1 MHPTNIEVP
10 TLLKPDKSKNWNEST
25 QCVVEHSHMV
35 KTILYGIC
43 MGYYLYGIC
52 IGNCGNFFPWNRS
65 NAATSHTSPI
75 QKANFSWTL
84 KPYISAPA
92 SRRMMPLVPNESTT
106 QDLSFEPPLTP
117 AEGRWK
123 VEISILKCGRNAHLL
138 SDFPAKYC
146 QLQNWYKVT
155 CLWRS
160 ISDVKTR

>member
-1 MHPTNIEVP
+1 
-10 TLLKPDKSKNWNEST
+10 
-25 QCVVEHSHMV
+25 MV

-106 QDLSFEPPLTP
+106 QELSFELPLTC

-123 VEISILKCGRNAHLL
+123 VENSIFKMWYRNANLL
-138 SDFPAKYC
+138 RNFSAKYC
-146 QLQNWYKVT
+146 NPCNCNHLSPTTDFWAKKVPNLADFAWNV
-155 CLWRS
+155 CD
-160 ISDVKTR
+160 ISQVKF